1 MKAEAAKNRPDPKE
15 PKGPRARSDDGRFV
29 GVRVNVRLRFIIALP
44 TIPGIQTVQHSEQAL
59 KALKRST
66 VKGVGK
72 YPDAPHA
79 RQHPLSHDQSA
90 SSS

>member
-44 TIPGIQTVQHSEQAL
+44 KPSQAF
-59 KALKRST
+59 KPCDTPSSAGGVEEVT
-66 VKGVGK
+66 VKGIGK

>member
-1 MKAEAAKNRPDPKE
+1 MAASSGCVSMSASGSSSPFLNHPRHSNRATQ
-15 PKGPRARSDDGRFV
+15 RA
-29 GVRVNVRLRFIIALP
+29 AL
-44 TIPGIQTVQHSEQAL
+44 E
-59 KALKRST
+59 ALKRST